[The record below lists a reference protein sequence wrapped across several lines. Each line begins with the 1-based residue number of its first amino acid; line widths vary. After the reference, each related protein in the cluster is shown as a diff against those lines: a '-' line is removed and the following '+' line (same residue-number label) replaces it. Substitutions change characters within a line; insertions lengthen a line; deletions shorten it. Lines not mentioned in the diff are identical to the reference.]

1 MNRPE
6 IDRTRFAIICIDNG
20 NTCVAERSV
29 NREHAHCRKLKI
41 GRRAFNPESFQGQLG
56 IDNFQSNRF
65 TQGKML
71 NTLRKRAVAEKLI
84 GLLDL
89 FGGQQLS
96 SSWRHS
102 SECSLIN
109 TSLQRGAFNARSA
122 EPLQRF
128 FYSGAKPLKWFK
140 ELSMVFATPL
150 KRGVNEIPLVL
161 GIVLLSAS
169 SSLAT
174 TKGLSQIVTPDLQGE
189 GDLSLS
195 LQIQDKRIANP
206 YELQA
211 ELGLTK
217 WAEVA
222 VFRGFQ
228 PDEWILGTEIGL
240 LTKEPYLLSVGF
252 VNWSPHLDVDP
263 QPYIEAGYYTEH
275 HKVIVGAI
283 HAGYKNEAILGY
295 AYDFNKRW
303 RVQVDWQSGS
313 ENSST
318 IGFTCN
324 VTPDFQFNPAIYFSN
339 DDPRRLMGYI
349 VFTYTFHLLHGKQES
364 SASSSK

>member
-1 MNRPE
+1 M
-6 IDRTRFAIICIDNG
+6 
-20 NTCVAERSV
+20 
-29 NREHAHCRKLKI
+29 
-41 GRRAFNPESFQGQLG
+41 
-56 IDNFQSNRF
+56 SNA
-65 TQGKML
+65 L
-71 NTLRKRAVAEKLI
+71 HKRAANKKLTSFLTVI
-84 GLLDL
+84 VIMIVVLASAP
-89 FGGQQLS
+89 S
-96 SSWRHS
+96 S
-102 SECSLIN
+102 
-109 TSLQRGAFNARSA
+109 F
-122 EPLQRF
+122 
-128 FYSGAKPLKWFK
+128 
-140 ELSMVFATPL
+140 
-150 KRGVNEIPLVL
+150 
-161 GIVLLSAS
+161 
-169 SSLAT
+169 AT

-228 PDEWILGTEIGL
+228 PDDWIFGTEIGL
-240 LTKEPYLLSVGF
+240 LTKEPFLLSVGF
-252 VNWSPHLDVDP
+252 VNWSPHLNVDP

-295 AYDFNKRW
+295 AYDFNERW

-313 ENSST
+313 ENSTT

-324 VTPDFQFNPAIYFSN
+324 VTRNFQFNPALYFSN
-339 DDPRRLMGYI
+339 DDASRVMGYI
-349 VFTYTFHLLHGKQES
+349 VFTYTLHLWSDRKDKS
-364 SASSSK
+364 TASDKMR

>member
-1 MNRPE
+1 MNALQE
-6 IDRTRFAIICIDNG
+6 RTA
-20 NTCVAERSV
+20 TKKPTE
-29 NREHAHCRKLKI
+29 
-41 GRRAFNPESFQGQLG
+41 
-56 IDNFQSNRF
+56 F
-65 TQGKML
+65 TTVIVVM
-71 NTLRKRAVAEKLI
+71 TV
-84 GLLDL
+84 LLL
-89 FGGQQLS
+89 TS
-96 SSWRHS
+96 SSS
-102 SECSLIN
+102 
-109 TSLQRGAFNARSA
+109 F
-122 EPLQRF
+122 
-128 FYSGAKPLKWFK
+128 
-140 ELSMVFATPL
+140 
-150 KRGVNEIPLVL
+150 
-161 GIVLLSAS
+161 
-169 SSLAT
+169 AT

-252 VNWSPHLDVDP
+252 VNWSPHLNVDP

-295 AYDFNKRW
+295 AYDFNKTW
-303 RVQVDWQSGS
+303 RVQVDFQSGS

-324 VTPDFQFNPAIYFSN
+324 VTRDFQFNPALYVSN
-339 DDPRRLMGYI
+339 GPKHDLFGYI
-349 VFTYTFHLLHGKQES
+349 VFTYTFHLWHGKEEDG
-364 SASSSK
+364 ASLTKDVGYVAGAK